1 MAGAICSRSCRA
13 ACLPDNSLSP
23 PHITLVGGINM
34 DISVHAHTTLRA
46 GDSNPGQVQCS
57 PGGVAR
63 NVAENLVRLGQDVR
77 LVGVLGDD
85 VFGQALRQ
93 SGAAVGLD
101 MRACLTLPG
110 QRSATYVCLHRAD
123 GDMDVAVNDMDI
135 MDALTPALLQPHVA
149 LLRSAAVL
157 VADCNLR
164 PDVWQ
169 WLATEVAHPALFAEA
184 VSVAKCTRLSAVLAH
199 VHTLKANRLEAQVLW
214 GRTIAS
220 TQDACDAALALHR
233 QGVGRVLISL
243 GAQGVAWCDADGRCG
258 HRAARVV
265 PVLSAT
271 GAGDALMG
279 GLVYGHLQG
288 WPLEKA
294 LAWAMACA
302 EITLGCPAAN
312 APALSVQA
320 VQHHMQHTTP

>member
-1 MAGAICSRSCRA
+1 MSTI
-13 ACLPDNSLSP
+13 P
-23 PHITLVGGINM
+23 PHIALLGGINM
-34 DISVHAHTTLRA
+34 DVSVHAHGAQRA
-46 GDSNPGQVQCS
+46 GDSNAGRVQCS

-63 NVAENLVRLGQDVR
+63 NVAENLLRLGLDAR
-77 LVGVLGDD
+77 LLGVLGDD
-85 VFGQALRQ
+85 VFGQALWQ
-93 SGAAVGLD
+93 SGAAMGLD

-110 QRSATYVCLHRAD
+110 QRSATYMCLHQAD
-123 GDMDVAVNDMDI
+123 GDMKVAVNDMDI
-135 MDALTPALLQPHVA
+135 MDALTPALLQPQLA
-149 LLRSAAVL
+149 PLRSAAVL

-184 VSVAKCTRLSAVLAH
+184 VSVAKCTRLGTVLARI
-199 VHTLKANRLEAQVLW
+199 HTLKANRLEAQALC
-214 GRTIAS
+214 GRAIAS
-220 TQDACDAALALHR
+220 VQDACDAALALHR
-233 QGVGRVLISL
+233 LGAGRVLISL

-258 HRAARVV
+258 HRAARAV

-288 WPLEKA
+288 WPLEAA

-302 EITLGCPAAN
+302 EITLASPAAN
-312 APALSVQA
+312 AAALSVQA
-320 VQHHMQHTTP
+320 VEQHMQHTTP

>member
-1 MAGAICSRSCRA
+1 M
-13 ACLPDNSLSP
+13 PP
-23 PHITLVGGINM
+23 PHIALLGGINM
-34 DISVHAHTTLRA
+34 DVSVHAHNTLRA
-46 GDSNPGQVQCS
+46 GDSNTGRVQCS

-63 NVAENLVRLGQDVR
+63 NVAENLLRLGLDTR
-77 LVGVLGDD
+77 LLGVLGDD
-85 VFGQALRQ
+85 VFGQSLWQ
-93 SGAAVGLD
+93 SGAAMGLD

-110 QRSATYVCLHRAD
+110 QRTATYVCLHRAD

-135 MDALTPALLQPHVA
+135 MDALTPALLQPQQA
-149 LLRSAAVL
+149 LLRDAAVL

-184 VSVAKCTRLSAVLAH
+184 VSVAKCTRLGDVLPQL
-199 VHTLKANRLEAQVLW
+199 HTLKANRLEAQALC
-214 GRTIAS
+214 GRAIAS
-220 TQDACDAALALHR
+220 VQEACDAALALHR
-233 QGVGRVLISL
+233 RGVGRVLISL

-258 HRAARVV
+258 HRAARAV

-271 GAGDALMG
+271 GAGDALMS

-288 WPLEKA
+288 WPLEAA

-302 EITLGCPAAN
+302 EITLGSPAAN
-312 APALSVQA
+312 APTLTVQA
-320 VQHHMQHTTP
+320 VQNYLQHT

>member
-1 MAGAICSRSCRA
+1 M
-13 ACLPDNSLSP
+13 LP
-23 PHITLVGGINM
+23 PHIALLGGINM
-34 DISVHAHTTLRA
+34 DVSVHAHSTLRA
-46 GDSNPGQVQCS
+46 GDSNPGRVQCS

-63 NVAENLVRLGQDVR
+63 NVAENLLRLGLDAR
-77 LVGVLGDD
+77 LLGVLGDD
-85 VFGQALRQ
+85 VFGQSLWQ
-93 SGAAVGLD
+93 SGAAIGLD

-110 QRSATYVCLHRAD
+110 QRTATYVCLHRAD

-135 MDALTPALLQPHVA
+135 MDALTPALLQPQQA
-149 LLRSAAVL
+149 LLRDAAVL

-184 VSVAKCTRLSAVLAH
+184 VSVAKCTRLGDVLLQLY
-199 VHTLKANRLEAQVLW
+199 TLKANRLEAQALC
-214 GRTIAS
+214 GRAIAS
-220 TQDACDAALALHR
+220 VQEACDAALALHR
-233 QGVGRVLISL
+233 RGVGRVLISL

-258 HRAARVV
+258 HRAARAV
-265 PVLSAT
+265 PVVSAT
-271 GAGDALMG
+271 GAGDALMS

-288 WPLEKA
+288 WPLQEA

-302 EITLGCPAAN
+302 EITLASTAAN

-320 VQHHMQHTTP
+320 VEQHMQHTTP

>member
-1 MAGAICSRSCRA
+1 M
-13 ACLPDNSLSP
+13 PP
-23 PHITLVGGINM
+23 PHIALLGGINM
-34 DISVHAHTTLRA
+34 DVSVHAHSTLRA
-46 GDSNPGQVQCS
+46 GDSNPGRVQCS

-63 NVAENLVRLGQDVR
+63 NVAENLLRLGLDAR
-77 LVGVLGDD
+77 LLGVLGDD
-85 VFGQALRQ
+85 VFGQSLWQ
-93 SGAAVGLD
+93 SGAAIGLD

-110 QRSATYVCLHRAD
+110 QRTATYVCLHRAD

-135 MDALTPALLQPHVA
+135 MDALTPALLQPQQA

-169 WLATEVAHPALFAEA
+169 WLGTEVAHPALFAEA
-184 VSVAKCTRLSAVLAH
+184 VSVAKCTRLGDVLAQL
-199 VHTLKANRLEAQVLW
+199 HTLKANRLEAQALC
-214 GRTIAS
+214 GRAIAS
-220 TQDACDAALALHR
+220 VQEACDAALALHR
-233 QGVGRVLISL
+233 RGVGRVLISL

-258 HRAARVV
+258 HRAARAV

-302 EITLGCPAAN
+302 EITLGSPAAN

-320 VQHHMQHTTP
+320 VQHHMQHTPP

>member
-1 MAGAICSRSCRA
+1 M
-13 ACLPDNSLSP
+13 LP
-23 PHITLVGGINM
+23 PHIALLGGINM
-34 DISVHAHTTLRA
+34 DVSVHAHNTLRA
-46 GDSNPGQVQCS
+46 GDSNTGRVQCS

-63 NVAENLVRLGQDVR
+63 NVAENLLRLGLDAR
-77 LVGVLGDD
+77 LLGVLGDD
-85 VFGQALRQ
+85 VFGQSLWQ
-93 SGAAVGLD
+93 SGAAIGLD

-110 QRSATYVCLHRAD
+110 QRTATYVCMHRAD

-135 MDALTPALLQPHVA
+135 MDALTPALLQPQQA
-149 LLRSAAVL
+149 LLRDAAVL

-184 VSVAKCTRLSAVLAH
+184 VSVAKCTRLGDVLAQL
-199 VHTLKANRLEAQVLW
+199 HTLKANRLEAQALC
-214 GRTIAS
+214 GRAIAS
-220 TQDACDAALALHR
+220 VQEACDAALALHR
-233 QGVGRVLISL
+233 RGVGRVLISL

-258 HRAARVV
+258 HRAARAV
-265 PVLSAT
+265 PVVSAT
-271 GAGDALMG
+271 GAGDALMS

-288 WPLEKA
+288 WPLQEA

-302 EITLGCPAAN
+302 EITLASTAAN

-320 VQHHMQHTTP
+320 VQNYMQQTTP

>member
-1 MAGAICSRSCRA
+1 M
-13 ACLPDNSLSP
+13 PP
-23 PHITLVGGINM
+23 PHIALLGGINM
-34 DISVHAHTTLRA
+34 DVSVHAHNTLRA
-46 GDSNPGQVQCS
+46 GDSNTGRVQCS

-63 NVAENLVRLGQDVR
+63 NVAENLLRLGLDAR
-77 LVGVLGDD
+77 LLGVLGDD
-85 VFGQALRQ
+85 VFGQALWQ
-93 SGAAVGLD
+93 FGAAIGLD

-110 QRSATYVCLHRAD
+110 QRTATYVCMHRAD

-135 MDALTPALLQPHVA
+135 MDALTPALLQPQQA
-149 LLRSAAVL
+149 LLRDAAVL

-164 PDVWQ
+164 SDVWQ

-184 VSVAKCTRLSAVLAH
+184 VSVAKCTRLGDVLPQL
-199 VHTLKANRLEAQVLW
+199 HTLKANRLEAQALC
-214 GRTIAS
+214 GRAIAS
-220 TQDACDAALALHR
+220 VQEACDAALALHR
-233 QGVGRVLISL
+233 RGVGRVLISL

-258 HRAARVV
+258 HRAARAV

-302 EITLGCPAAN
+302 EITLASPAAN
-312 APALSVQA
+312 APTLSVQA

>member
-1 MAGAICSRSCRA
+1 M
-13 ACLPDNSLSP
+13 PP
-23 PHITLVGGINM
+23 PHIALLGGINM
-34 DISVHAHTTLRA
+34 DVSVHAHSTLRA
-46 GDSNPGQVQCS
+46 GDSNPGRVQCS

-63 NVAENLVRLGQDVR
+63 NVAENLLRLGLDAR
-77 LVGVLGDD
+77 LLGVLGDD
-85 VFGQALRQ
+85 VFGQSLWQ
-93 SGAAVGLD
+93 SGAAIGLD

-110 QRSATYVCLHRAD
+110 QRTATYVCLHRAD

-135 MDALTPALLQPHVA
+135 MDALTPALLQPQLA
-149 LLRSAAVL
+149 PLRSAAVL

-184 VSVAKCTRLSAVLAH
+184 VSVAKCTRLGDVLAQL
-199 VHTLKANRLEAQVLW
+199 HTLKANRLEAQALC
-214 GRTIAS
+214 GRAIAS
-220 TQDACDAALALHR
+220 VQEACDAALALHLR
-233 QGVGRVLISL
+233 GVGRVLISL

-258 HRAARVV
+258 HRAARAV
-265 PVLSAT
+265 PVVSAT
-271 GAGDALMG
+271 GAGDALMS

-288 WPLEKA
+288 WPLQEA

-302 EITLGCPAAN
+302 EITLASTAAN

-320 VQHHMQHTTP
+320 VQNYVQQTTP

>member
-1 MAGAICSRSCRA
+1 M
-13 ACLPDNSLSP
+13 PTVP
-23 PHITLVGGINM
+23 THIALLGGINM
-34 DISVHAHTTLRA
+34 DVSVYAHHALRG
-46 GDSNPGQVQCS
+46 GDSNPGRVQCS

-63 NVAENLVRLGQDVR
+63 NVAENLLRLGVDAR
-77 LVGVLGDD
+77 LLGVLGDD
-85 VFGQALRQ
+85 VFGQALWQ
-93 SGAAVGLD
+93 SGAAMGLD

-110 QRSATYVCLHRAD
+110 QRSATYVCLHQAD

-135 MDALTPALLQPHVA
+135 MDALTPTLLQPQLA

-169 WLATEVAHPALFAEA
+169 WLAAEVAHPALFAEA
-184 VSVAKCTRLSAVLAH
+184 VSVAKCARLGPVLPRI
-199 VHTLKANRLEAQVLW
+199 HTLKANRLEAQALC
-214 GRTIAS
+214 GRAIDS
-220 TQDACDAALALHR
+220 VQEACDAALALHR

-258 HRAARVV
+258 HRAARAV

-288 WPLEKA
+288 WPLEAA

-302 EITLGCPAAN
+302 EITLGSPAAN
-312 APALSVQA
+312 APTLTVQA
-320 VQHHMQHTTP
+320 VQNYLQHT

>member
-1 MAGAICSRSCRA
+1 M
-13 ACLPDNSLSP
+13 PP
-23 PHITLVGGINM
+23 PHIALLGGINM
-34 DISVHAHTTLRA
+34 DVSVHAHSTLRA
-46 GDSNPGQVQCS
+46 GDSNPGRVQCS

-63 NVAENLVRLGQDVR
+63 NVAENLLRLGLDAR
-77 LVGVLGDD
+77 LLGVLGDD
-85 VFGQALRQ
+85 VFGQSLWQ
-93 SGAAVGLD
+93 SGAAIGLD

-110 QRSATYVCLHRAD
+110 QRTATYVCLHRSD

-135 MDALTPALLQPHVA
+135 MDALTPALLQPQLA
-149 LLRSAAVL
+149 PLRSATVL

-184 VSVAKCTRLSAVLAH
+184 VSVAKCTRLGPVLPQL
-199 VHTLKANRLEAQVLW
+199 HTLKANRLEAQALC
-214 GRTIAS
+214 GRAIAS
-220 TQDACDAALALHR
+220 VQEACDAALALHR
-233 QGVGRVLISL
+233 RGVGRVLISL

-258 HRAARVV
+258 HRAARAV
-265 PVLSAT
+265 PVVSAT
-271 GAGDALMG
+271 GAGDALMS

-288 WPLEKA
+288 WPLQEG

-302 EITLGCPAAN
+302 EITLASTAAN

-320 VQHHMQHTTP
+320 VQNYVQQTTP

>member
-1 MAGAICSRSCRA
+1 MAFT
-13 ACLPDNSLSP
+13 P
-23 PHITLVGGINM
+23 PPITLLGGINM
-34 DISVHAHTTLRA
+34 DVSVHAHSPLRA

-63 NVAENLVRLGQDVR
+63 NVAENLSRLGLDAR
-77 LVGVLGDD
+77 LLGVLGDD
-85 VFGQALRQ
+85 VFGEALRAA
-93 SGAAVGLD
+93 GKAVGLD

-135 MDALTPALLQPHVA
+135 MDALTPALLQPQLA
-149 LLRSAAVL
+149 PLRSAEVL

-164 PDVWQ
+164 PEVWQ
-169 WLATEVAHPALFAEA
+169 WLAAEVAHPALFAEA
-184 VSVAKCTRLSAVLAH
+184 VSVAKCMRLGPVLAQ
-199 VHTLKANRLEAQVLW
+199 VHTLKANRLEAQALS
-214 GRTIAS
+214 GRDIAS
-220 TQDACDAALALHR
+220 VQDACDAALQLHR
-233 QGVGRVLISL
+233 RGVGRVFISL

-258 HRAARVV
+258 HRAARAV
-265 PVLSAT
+265 PVRSAT

-279 GLVYGHLQG
+279 GLVYGHQRG
-288 WPLEKA
+288 WPLEEA

-302 EITLGCPAAN
+302 EITLGSPAAN

-320 VQHHMQHTTP
+320 VQHHMQHTPP

>member
-1 MAGAICSRSCRA
+1 M
-13 ACLPDNSLSP
+13 PP
-23 PHITLVGGINM
+23 PHIALLGGINM
-34 DISVHAHTTLRA
+34 DVSVHAHNTLRA
-46 GDSNPGQVQCS
+46 GDSNPGRVQCS

-63 NVAENLVRLGQDVR
+63 NVAENLLRLGLDAR
-77 LVGVLGDD
+77 LLGVLGDD
-85 VFGQALRQ
+85 VFGQALWQ
-93 SGAAVGLD
+93 FGAAIGLD

-110 QRSATYVCLHRAD
+110 QRTATYVCLHRAD

-135 MDALTPALLQPHVA
+135 MDALTPALLQPQQA

-184 VSVAKCTRLSAVLAH
+184 VSVAKCTRLGDVLPQI
-199 VHTLKANRLEAQVLW
+199 HTLKANRLEAQALC
-214 GRTIAS
+214 GRAIARV
-220 TQDACDAALALHR
+220 QEACDAALALHR
-233 QGVGRVLISL
+233 RGVGRVLISL

-258 HRAARVV
+258 HRAARAV
-265 PVLSAT
+265 PVVSAT
-271 GAGDALMG
+271 GAGDALMS

-288 WPLEKA
+288 WPLQEA

-302 EITLGCPAAN
+302 EITLASPAAN

-320 VQHHMQHTTP
+320 VQNYMQHTTP

>member
-1 MAGAICSRSCRA
+1 M
-13 ACLPDNSLSP
+13 PTVP
-23 PHITLVGGINM
+23 THIALLGGINM
-34 DISVHAHTTLRA
+34 DVSVYAHHALRG
-46 GDSNPGQVQCS
+46 GDSNPGRVQCS

-63 NVAENLVRLGQDVR
+63 NVAENLLRLGQDAR
-77 LVGVLGDD
+77 LLGVLGDD
-85 VFGQALRQ
+85 VFGQALWQ
-93 SGAAVGLD
+93 SGAAMGLD
-101 MRACLTLPG
+101 MRACLTLPA
-110 QRSATYVCLHRAD
+110 QRSATYVCLHQAD

-135 MDALTPALLQPHVA
+135 LDALTPALLQPQLA

-169 WLATEVAHPALFAEA
+169 WLAAEVAHPALFAEA
-184 VSVAKCTRLSAVLAH
+184 VSVAKCARLGPVLPRI
-199 VHTLKANRLEAQVLW
+199 HTLKANRLEAQALC
-214 GRTIAS
+214 GRAIDS
-220 TQDACDAALALHR
+220 VQEACDAALALHR

-258 HRAARVV
+258 HRAARAV

-288 WPLEKA
+288 WPLEAA

-302 EITLGCPAAN
+302 EITLGSPAAN
-312 APALSVQA
+312 APTLTVQA
-320 VQHHMQHTTP
+320 VQNYLQHT

>member
-1 MAGAICSRSCRA
+1 MQQR
-13 ACLPDNSLSP
+13 CLSMPTVP
-23 PHITLVGGINM
+23 MHIALLGGINM
-34 DISVHAHTTLRA
+34 DVSVYAHHALRG
-46 GDSNPGQVQCS
+46 GDSNPGRVQCS

-63 NVAENLVRLGQDVR
+63 NVAENLLRLGQDAR
-77 LVGVLGDD
+77 LLGVLGDD
-85 VFGQALRQ
+85 VFGQALWQ
-93 SGAAVGLD
+93 SGAAMGLD
-101 MRACLTLPG
+101 MRACLTLPA
-110 QRSATYVCLHRAD
+110 QRSATYVCLHQAD

-135 MDALTPALLQPHVA
+135 MDALTPTLLQPQLA

-169 WLATEVAHPALFAEA
+169 WLAAEVAHPALFAEA
-184 VSVAKCTRLSAVLAH
+184 VSVAKCARLGPVLPRI
-199 VHTLKANRLEAQVLW
+199 HTLKANRLEAQALCSRAIDSV
-214 GRTIAS
+214 
-220 TQDACDAALALHR
+220 QEACDAALALHR

-258 HRAARVV
+258 HRAARAV

-288 WPLEKA
+288 WPLEAA

-302 EITLGCPAAN
+302 EITLGSPAAN
-312 APALSVQA
+312 APTLTVQA
-320 VQHHMQHTTP
+320 VQNYLQHT

>member
-1 MAGAICSRSCRA
+1 MAAAICSRSCRVV
-13 ACLPDNSLSP
+13 CLPDKSLSP
-23 PHITLVGGINM
+23 PYIILLGGINM
-34 DISVHAHTTLRA
+34 DVSVHAHSTLRV

-63 NVAENLVRLGQDVR
+63 NVAENLSRLGLDAR
-77 LVGVLGDD
+77 LLGVLGDD
-85 VFGQALRQ
+85 VFGQALRAA
-93 SGAAVGLD
+93 GVAVGLD
-101 MRACLTLPG
+101 MRACQTLPC

-123 GDMDVAVNDMDI
+123 GDMEVAVNDMDI
-135 MDALTPALLQPHVA
+135 MDALTPALLQPQMA

-169 WLATEVAHPALFAEA
+169 WLAAEVAHPALFAEA
-184 VSVAKCTRLSAVLAH
+184 VSVAKCMRLGAVLAH
-199 VHTLKANRLEAQVLW
+199 VHTLKANRLEAQAMC
-214 GRTIAS
+214 GRAIAS
-220 TQDACDAALALHR
+220 VQDACDAALALHH

-258 HRAARVV
+258 HRAARAV
-265 PVLSAT
+265 PVLSAS

-279 GLVYGHLQG
+279 GLVYGHQQG

-302 EITLGCPAAN
+302 EITLGSPAAN
-312 APALSVQA
+312 APALSVQT
-320 VQHHMQHTTP
+320 VQQHMQYTTP

>member
-1 MAGAICSRSCRA
+1 M
-13 ACLPDNSLSP
+13 PTVP
-23 PHITLVGGINM
+23 THIALLGGINM
-34 DISVHAHTTLRA
+34 DVSVYAHHALRA
-46 GDSNPGQVQCS
+46 GDSNPGRVQCS

-63 NVAENLVRLGQDVR
+63 NVAENLLRLGVNAR
-77 LVGVLGDD
+77 LLGVLGDD
-85 VFGQALRQ
+85 VFGQALWQ
-93 SGAAVGLD
+93 SGAAMGLD
-101 MRACLTLPG
+101 MRACLTLPA
-110 QRSATYVCLHRAD
+110 QRSATYVCLHQAD

-135 MDALTPALLQPHVA
+135 MDALTPTLLQPQLA

-169 WLATEVAHPALFAEA
+169 WLAAEVAHPALFAEA
-184 VSVAKCTRLSAVLAH
+184 VSVAKCARLGPVLQH
-199 VHTLKANRLEAQVLW
+199 IHTLKANRLEAQALCSRAIDGV
-214 GRTIAS
+214 
-220 TQDACDAALALHR
+220 QEACDAALALHR

-258 HRAARVV
+258 HRAARAV
-265 PVLSAT
+265 PVLSAS

-320 VQHHMQHTTP
+320 VQNYLQHT